1 MATKNDFCCSLCR
14 MISVLLLC
22 YEQIFI
28 ASFIMCSIWH
38 KDEMCFTKVKDSAGK
53 EKAAHRT
60 RHPYSCV

>member
-1 MATKNDFCCSLCR
+1 

-53 EKAAHRT
+53 EEAAHRT